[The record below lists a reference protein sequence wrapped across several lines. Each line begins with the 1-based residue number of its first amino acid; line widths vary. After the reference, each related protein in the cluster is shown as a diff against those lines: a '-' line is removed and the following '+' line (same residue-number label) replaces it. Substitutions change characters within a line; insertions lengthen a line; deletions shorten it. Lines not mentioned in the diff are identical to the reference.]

1 MGETLLQG
9 LIIIFVVIVSAR
21 NKSSLFAKD
30 VGRRA
35 SESKA
40 SPAKSSGRKL
50 LRADGQFIG
59 SNVRLPLL

>member
-1 MGETLLQG
+1 MGKTLLQG
-9 LIIIFVVIVSAR
+9 LIIISDVIVSAR
-21 NKSSLFAKD
+21 DKNSLFAND

-40 SPAKSSGRKL
+40 SPARSSGRKL
-50 LRADGQFIG
+50 LRADGQLIA